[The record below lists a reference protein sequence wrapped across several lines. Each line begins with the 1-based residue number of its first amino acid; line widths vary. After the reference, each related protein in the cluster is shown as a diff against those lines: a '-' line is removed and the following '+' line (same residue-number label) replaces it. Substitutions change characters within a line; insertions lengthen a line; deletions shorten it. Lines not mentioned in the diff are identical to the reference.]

1 MGIVRAAHA
10 EEAAQPPLRPLRGVR
25 GSENPFWI
33 EERARSKVSVLPE
46 KLVDALTP
54 RERAALLAYL
64 EALKGK

>member
-1 MGIVRAAHA
+1 
-10 EEAAQPPLRPLRGVR
+10 
-25 GSENPFWI
+25 
-33 EERARSKVSVLPE
+33 VSVMPE